1 MEYSELNLIP
11 QVAKNATCAFTGNRP
26 HRLPWGDDESDSE
39 CVSVKAILREKVRE
53 LIEQGVVLFV
63 CGMANGADLYF
74 AETVIALKAEY
85 PSVMLEGAVPYH
97 GQERTWPRSER
108 ERYEK
113 AIKGCDFVTVV
124 SEHGSKWAPLKRN
137 RYMVDKASI
146 LLSLNYAESGGSAY
160 TERYARENKVKIIKI
175 NDNI

>member
-11 QVAKNATCAFTGNRP
+11 QVAKSATCAFTGNRP
-26 HRLPWGDDESDSE
+26 HRLPWGDDEQDNR
-39 CVSVKAILREKVRE
+39 CARVKSILRENVQS

-74 AETVIALKAEY
+74 AETVIALKEQY
-85 PSVMLEGAVPYH
+85 PSILLEGAVPYH
-97 GQERTWPRSER
+97 GQERTWSKSDR
-108 ERYEK
+108 ERYQSALEK
-113 AIKGCDFVTVV
+113 CDFVTVV

-137 RYMVDKASI
+137 RYMVDKASV
-146 LLSLNYAESGGSAY
+146 LLSLNYSKSGGSAY
-160 TERYARENKVKIIKI
+160 TESYAREKSVKIIKI

>member
-11 QVAKNATCAFTGNRP
+11 QVAKSATCAFTGNRP
-26 HRLPWGDDESDSE
+26 HRLPWGNDESDSK
-39 CVSVKAILREKVRE
+39 CVRVKAILREKVRS
-53 LIEQGVVLFV
+53 LIEQGVVFFV

-113 AIKGCDFVTVV
+113 AINGCDFVTVV

>member
-11 QVAKNATCAFTGNRP
+11 QVAKSATCAFTGNRP

-39 CVSVKAILREKVRE
+39 CVSVKAILCEKVRE

-74 AETVIALKAEY
+74 AETVIALKVEY
-85 PSVMLEGAVPYH
+85 PSVMLEGAVLYH

>member
-11 QVAKNATCAFTGNRP
+11 QVAKSATCAFTGNRP
-26 HRLPWGDDESDSE
+26 HRLPWGVDESDSE
-39 CVSVKAILREKVRE
+39 CVFVKAILREKVHS

-97 GQERTWPRSER
+97 GQERTWPRGER

>member
-11 QVAKNATCAFTGNRP
+11 QVAKSATCAFTGNRP
-26 HRLPWGDDESDSE
+26 HRLPWCDDESNSE
-39 CVSVKAILREKVRE
+39 CVRVKAILREKVRS

-85 PSVMLEGAVPYH
+85 PSVMLEGAGPYH